1 MKRPLF
7 YIVLCLAVAGTRLA
21 AEDSFEKWWNGRK
34 ATGELLGAR
43 QFTRDIG
50 LTIDGRWRG
59 IYFGVLDSANGSGNA
74 FAQELAFAGKVDMA
88 KFLSQPW
95 LEGLTAFGE
104 TRWRDPGSIA
114 NPNRFVDASP
124 LFNPSRFAGGTGW
137 RLLTYGL
144 RHQSGEVFGIAD
156 FATITGG
163 WLRPKDEFVAQP
175 LQGLF
180 VNNAI
185 ASAEGMGANI
195 PFGGSFSS
203 WGGTLQLKAADWQ
216 YTKAGLFMSFPKSND
231 SANHGLAFQGYAPA
245 PEQNGLFFMGETGV
259 KPEIG
264 PAKLPGHY
272 AFGGYFFQDG
282 ANAARN
288 RYGLYW
294 QLDQMLWRESSTA
307 EDAENDAVDGL
318 PLVTAMERRRKVS
331 SEGLRMFS
339 LFLFAP
345 ESNNDYSFY
354 MHGGLVY
361 EGLLPGRGGDQLIAG
376 LALGNYGERSL
387 PGASATTLVEVG
399 YRVRVNGWAFVQPYA
414 QYLANPDGTSAVANA
429 AILGAFVGV
438 DF

>member
-7 YIVLCLAVAGTRLA
+7 YLLLSLMSVVQLLA
-21 AEDSFEKWWNGRK
+21 AEGSFETWWNGRK

-43 QFTRDIG
+43 PFTRDIG

-59 IYFGVLDSANGSGNA
+59 IYFGILDSANGPGDA
-74 FAQELAFAGKVDMA
+74 FAQELAFGAKIDMA
-88 KFLSQPW
+88 KFFSQPC

-137 RLLTYGL
+137 RLLSYGF
-144 RHQSGEVFGIAD
+144 RHQSGEVFGIPD
-156 FATITGG
+156 FATIAGG
-163 WLRPKDEFVAQP
+163 WLRPKDEFVDQP

-185 ASAEGMGANI
+185 ASAEGLGADI
-195 PFGGSFSS
+195 PFGGSFST
-203 WGGTLQLKAADWQ
+203 WGGTLQIKAADRQ
-216 YTKAGLFMSFPKSND
+216 YTKLGLFMSFPKSND

-245 PEQNGLFFMGETGV
+245 PAQNGLFFMGETGV
-259 KPEIG
+259 KPELG

-282 ANAARN
+282 ANAALSRF
-288 RYGLYW
+288 GLYW
-294 QLDQMLWRESSTA
+294 QFDQMLWRESSSA
-307 EDAENDAVDGL
+307 EDAANEVLDGL
-318 PLVTAMERRRKVS
+318 PLVTAMDRRRKVS
-331 SEGLRMFS
+331 SEGLRFFS
-339 LFLFAP
+339 LFLYAP
-345 ESNNDYSFY
+345 ESNNAYSFY

-361 EGLLPGRGGDQLIAG
+361 EGLLPGRGEDQLIAG
-376 LALGNYGERSL
+376 LALGNYGEKSL
-387 PGASATTLVEVG
+387 PGASATALVELG
-399 YRVRVNGWAFVQPYA
+399 YRFRVNGWAFIQPYA
-414 QYLANPDGTSAVANA
+414 QYLVQPNGTAAVPDA